1 MNGKSQLRIL
11 YEYYYEFNG
20 ADSEKTRDALN
31 ILLDTV
37 PKEKTDEVE
46 DLLTTI
52 ESTIREDAYI
62 AGFRAAMNLMSE
74 VNRAE

>member
-1 MNGKSQLRIL
+1 MNGKSQLKIL